1 MLLFPDF
8 ILCSWSQI
16 VCGKPEC
23 LKDSY
28 VQAFGL
34 TISRLVQVLDG
45 HGVLGRSGH
54 VGHLAITAGVF
65 KTRQWVVL
73 RAGHSS
79 MVMGVLLNHFTL
91 IFRFLKSHVVIQRAI
106 GSPYIAGGNQLKSSK
121 YQLQESFRINTM
133 E

>member
-1 MLLFPDF
+1 M
-8 ILCSWSQI
+8 CS
-16 VCGKPEC
+16 KLEC
-23 LKDSY
+23 LKDSC
-28 VQAFGL
+28 VQALGL

-91 IFRFLKSHVVIQRAI
+91 IFRFLKSHAVIQREIA
-106 GSPYIAGGNQLKSSK
+106 SPYNAGSNQLKTSK
-121 YQLQESFRINTM
+121 YQLLASFRINTT
-133 E
+133 EQN